1 MERLVVVVVVAV
13 VVLVV
18 LVVVIL
24 KVIAAVAV
32 VVVTSNSNGVEEEE
46 EHNADDTENTANG
59 GDNYDCDDYD
69 SENENNKD
77 NNRDAVLD
85 LLRIHLPCPNCQQH
99 SYSRCISAVYEL
111 DIYNMPVQTYGA
123 KGQLGFLLYSS
134 AIDFDAAEITLILSL
149 CTDWNH
155 LPMK

>member
-1 MERLVVVVVVAV
+1 MERLVVVVVVAI

-18 LVVVIL
+18 LVV
-24 KVIAAVAV
+24 VIAAVAV

-46 EHNADDTENTANG
+46 EHNADDTENTADG

-69 SENENNKD
+69 SENESNKH

-99 SYSRCISAVYEL
+99 SYSCCISAVYEL
-111 DIYNMPVQTYGA
+111 DIYNMPVQTYGV
-123 KGQLGFLLYSS
+123 KGQLGFLLNSS
-134 AIDFDAAEITLILSL
+134 AIDFDATEITLILSL
-149 CTDWNH
+149 CTD
-155 LPMK
+155 